1 MAVGTSEKHELRIEG
16 VLRNGLTP
24 QVTAVG
30 VVTHGV
36 LRVRFADGHT
46 GAVDVIGLMQGPEFA
61 VATTSEGFE
70 KCGISADGEAV
81 EWPDGGRIEAAVLY
95 ERVA

>member
-1 MAVGTSEKHELRIEG
+1 MALQIET
-16 VLRNGLTP
+16 VLRGGLTP
-24 QVTAVG
+24 AVTAVG

-36 LRVRFADGHT
+36 LRVRFADGLT

-61 VATTSEGFE
+61 EATTFEGFHR
-70 KCGISADGEAV
+70 CGIAADGQAV
-81 EWPDGGRIEAAVLY
+81 EWPNGGRLDAAVLY